1 MFGNLALLQGTN
13 EWKFQGLLH
22 ILQIRGIITQITYYR
37 DYYPYY
43 ILHWLFPI
51 LHIKGIIAHI
61 TYYREYFLCY
71 ILQGLLPMLHIR
83 GIITHITYLRI
94 IPKLPTGCPKKC
106 SQDFCVKNGQSLLN
120 MHCINLGQKR
130 DPLNYRGG
138 SEIQQICFVL
148 RNSK

>member
-22 ILQIRGIITQITYYR
+22 ILQIRGIITQITHYR

-43 ILHWLFPI
+43 ILHWIFPI

-94 IPKLPTGCPKKC
+94 ITKITYRMSQKMLSRFLCEKWPKPAQYALHQFGPE
-106 SQDFCVKNGQSLLN
+106 
-120 MHCINLGQKR
+120 KR
-130 DPLNYRGG
+130 PPQL
-138 SEIQQICFVL
+138 
-148 RNSK
+148 